1 MDSNWRG
8 AQAVAGLGD
17 APLPAPARLLLL
29 TSGKR
34 ISQVIYALA
43 EVQVADA
50 LADGP
55 LPVEELAR
63 RTDTDPG
70 ALYRLLRCA
79 AAVGVFAEREG
90 REFALTELAEAM
102 RADVPQSQRDM
113 ILFNGSE
120 EMWAPYG
127 RIVDSLRT
135 GKPVFP
141 ELFGADFFDHLR
153 AHPEVSAVFDRA
165 MTRMSATTTRQFLDA
180 YDFGRF
186 GRVADVG
193 GGRGHFLAE
202 LLHRHPSVRG
212 TLVDQPHVAEVAAG
226 VFAARGVADRA
237 EVRPG
242 DFFGELP
249 GGFDAYVL
257 KAVLHDWDDE
267 DAVAILRRI
276 RAAIGADAQARLLVL
291 EHVLTPLNAW
301 DHGKFLDID
310 MLLRFGGRE
319 RDAAQWRELLRAGG
333 FELVGEPTAG
343 RWAVLECRPA

>member
-135 GKPVFP
+135 GEPVFP

-226 VFAARGVADRA
+226 VFAARGWRTGPRCGPVTSSASCPAASTRTCS
-237 EVRPG
+237 
-242 DFFGELP
+242 
-249 GGFDAYVL
+249 
-257 KAVLHDWDDE
+257 
-267 DAVAILRRI
+267 RRCCTTGTT
-276 RAAIGADAQARLLVL
+276 RTR
-291 EHVLTPLNAW
+291 
-301 DHGKFLDID
+301 
-310 MLLRFGGRE
+310 
-319 RDAAQWRELLRAGG
+319 WRSCAGSA
-333 FELVGEPTAG
+333 P
-343 RWAVLECRPA
+343 RPAPTPRPACWCWSTC